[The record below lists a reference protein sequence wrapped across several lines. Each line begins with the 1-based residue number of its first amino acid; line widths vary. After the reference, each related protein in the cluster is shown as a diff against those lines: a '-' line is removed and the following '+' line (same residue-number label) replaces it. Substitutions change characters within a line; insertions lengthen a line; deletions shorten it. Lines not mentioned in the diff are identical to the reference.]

1 MVYIYTISDK
11 ALMGKQVNILPAY
24 LSESLFKNNLKIEQQ
39 TILSSG
45 TDLKSKLNISTNNGN
60 IYFFLVEKACK
71 QLNEYICELSN
82 CTLLDN
88 PYLKNA
94 LHEYYKKHNLVPSKD
109 DENEWQIPSLAR
121 AVVNPNG
128 FVQGYIVTYKNDI
141 FCILPNNYNEARE
154 MFDDVI
160 LDFILSNQKKKYRS
174 YTFKTFGLSE
184 NGIVQALATEIKNK
198 FKVSINLF
206 SKPFEVDIVLK
217 SDYSNEHLDEIAK
230 NVLIK
235 LDKYIYA
242 VEDVPIEKVLYELL
256 KLNDIKIGFVE
267 DVTCGELMSRLN
279 KQAPDAKK
287 YIAPS
292 LVLTNKDYKKS
303 KLLNNDNSLI
313 QTDIDANVVYKLAV
327 EYLKQNDADLVIST
341 VGTTTVSQDT
351 LAGLCYIAVGDRN
364 EIHVYKN
371 IFKGSHEEI
380 VDCIC
385 TASYFYLIKKLKK
398 NDFHFQQITV

>member
-1 MVYIYTISDK
+1 M
-11 ALMGKQVNILPAY
+11 
-24 LSESLFKNNLKIEQQ
+24 
-39 TILSSG
+39 SSG

-141 FCILPNNYNEARE
+141 FCVLPNNYNEARE

-398 NDFHFQQITV
+398 NDFHFEQITV